1 MSAGL
6 EHHFA
11 SVVGAGHS
19 LECYKHQHKQQ
30 RIKGMGAAKRWLD
43 VG

>member
-1 MSAGL
+1 MSTGL

-11 SVVGAGHS
+11 SVVGAGYS
-19 LECYKHQHKQQ
+19 LERYKREHNQQ
-30 RIKGMGAAKRWLD
+30 RIKGMAAAKRWLD